1 MNTDSQALIV
11 AIASDDG
18 EHMPKGH
25 FGAAPR
31 FELYALEA
39 DNATWLRS
47 IDNPRSNNSLPLDG
61 GGAHHSHGPGSS
73 HHGGGIGRLLGG
85 EGVQVM
91 VSRAF
96 GANIKRMRQRF
107 LPVVVQRERDSDA
120 IALLQSQWGRVEQHW
135 QQGAQRKHLVLR

>member
-1 MNTDSQALIV
+1 MNSHSQTLVV

-47 IDNPRSNNSLPLDG
+47 IDNPRANTSSSPDAG
-61 GGAHHSHGPGSS
+61 DAHHSHGPGSS
-73 HHGGGIGRLLGG
+73 HQGGGIGRLLGG
-85 EGVQVM
+85 EGAQVM

-107 LPVVVQRERDSDA
+107 LPVVVQRDRVSDA
-120 IALLQSQWGRVEQHW
+120 IALLQSQWERVEQHW
-135 QQGAQRKHLVLR
+135 QQGEQRKHLVLR